1 MKKHP
6 QETGNWKIYKPPVLW
21 YSDGSNL
28 EEGVL
33 TMTTEKLQAL
43 LDSMTIGEKVGQLVQ
58 CNAGQFIQNDMEI
71 TGPEGEMLP
80 AEDLNRVM
88 GSVLTFED
96 ASQAKAL
103 QERHLAAD
111 PKKIPLLLMLDV
123 IHGLRTT
130 YPIPL
135 AMGCSFDD
143 DLMAECADMARKESA
158 ACGVHVT
165 FNPMVDTA
173 RDARWGRILETSSE
187 EPLLNS
193 RMGAAVVRAT
203 QGEDLSRPEN
213 VACCVKHFAAYGA
226 PEGGRDYNTVDLSE
240 RTLREVYLPA
250 YKACLDAG
258 ARLIMPSF
266 NALNGIPS
274 VANRWLMN
282 RVLREEWGFRGVVI
296 SDYNAVG
303 ELVAHGVAENLKD
316 AVRLSML
323 AGCDIDMVRNA
334 YYLHLEDLVRD
345 GVVPEEMLD
354 RAVMRVLKLKNE
366 LGLFEN
372 PWHGA
377 DEEAEKK
384 LYLCPAHREIA
395 RRAAEESA
403 VLLKNEGILPL
414 SDRIR
419 KAALIGPFAD
429 ERHLVGFWS
438 RPGAWKDAV
447 TLPEGIRALL
457 PDLELIIERGCGAEI
472 GDTDESGIDRA
483 VEAAR
488 SAEAVILA
496 LGEPENDSGEGR
508 SRATLT
514 LPGPQMTLARRV
526 LAANPNT
533 AVILFNGRPLE
544 LTELDALAPAILEM
558 WYPGTEAGN
567 AAARLLFGRANPCGK
582 LSAGMPRSVGQ
593 YPMPYN
599 RMNTGRPKP
608 QPDSQAF
615 PFTSCYLDTPN
626 LPLYSFGHGLSYTT
640 FAYESLTLDRSVMR
654 PEESVRVTIRV
665 RNTGESAG
673 KEVVQLYLRDPVA
686 SVVRPVQ
693 QLIDYRKISL
703 EPGEAKE
710 VIFTVTE
717 EQLRFWD
724 FDCAWHSEPG
734 TFELSTGYADHLLL
748 TQTFILQ

>member
-1 MKKHP
+1 
-6 QETGNWKIYKPPVLW
+6 
-21 YSDGSNL
+21 
-28 EEGVL
+28 
-33 TMTTEKLQAL
+33 MTTEKLQAL

>member
-1 MKKHP
+1 
-6 QETGNWKIYKPPVLW
+6 
-21 YSDGSNL
+21 
-28 EEGVL
+28 
-33 TMTTEKLQAL
+33 MTTEKLQAL
-43 LDSMTIGEKVGQLVQ
+43 LDSMTIREKVGQLVQ

-96 ASQAKAL
+96 AAQARAL

-282 RVLREEWGFRGVVI
+282 RVLREEWGFKGVVI

-334 YYLHLEDLVRD
+334 YYLHLEDLVRN

-665 RNTGESAG
+665 RNTGERAG

-693 QLIDYRKISL
+693 QLIDYRKISM

>member
-1 MKKHP
+1 
-6 QETGNWKIYKPPVLW
+6 
-21 YSDGSNL
+21 
-28 EEGVL
+28 
-33 TMTTEKLQAL
+33 MTTEKLQAL
-43 LDSMTIGEKVGQLVQ
+43 LDSMTIREKVGQLVQ

-96 ASQAKAL
+96 AAQARAL

-282 RVLREEWGFRGVVI
+282 RVLREEWGFKGVVI

-303 ELVAHGVAENLKD
+303 ELVAHGVAENL
-316 AVRLSML
+316 
-323 AGCDIDMVRNA
+323 
-334 YYLHLEDLVRD
+334 
-345 GVVPEEMLD
+345 
-354 RAVMRVLKLKNE
+354 
-366 LGLFEN
+366 
-372 PWHGA
+372 
-377 DEEAEKK
+377 
-384 LYLCPAHREIA
+384 
-395 RRAAEESA
+395 
-403 VLLKNEGILPL
+403 
-414 SDRIR
+414 
-419 KAALIGPFAD
+419 
-429 ERHLVGFWS
+429 
-438 RPGAWKDAV
+438 KDAV

-665 RNTGESAG
+665 RNTGERAG

-693 QLIDYRKISL
+693 QLIDYRKILL